1 MFFLNLCLAVKY
13 VGSFPV
19 DDRCLDDQ
27 MEQLH
32 TQLKALKVSP
42 EVAQTLL
49 QNKRSLFDGRGPK
62 MLIVFNQTCRR
73 RRPVSIKFSIKGV
86 KMYDED
92 ETVSLVVSLMSLF

>member
-1 MFFLNLCLAVKY
+1 MFFQNLCLAVKY

-49 QNKRSLFDGRGPK
+49 QKKKKATTHSCLMG
-62 MLIVFNQTCRR
+62 
-73 RRPVSIKFSIKGV
+73 
-86 KMYDED
+86 
-92 ETVSLVVSLMSLF
+92 ETNVDCLQSDMQKEEACIH

>member
-49 QNKRSLFDGRGPK
+49 QNKRGNNPFLFDGGEKNVDCLQSDMQKEEACIHKVLHQRGEN
-62 MLIVFNQTCRR
+62 V
-73 RRPVSIKFSIKGV
+73 
-86 KMYDED
+86 
-92 ETVSLVVSLMSLF
+92 